1 MFIRL
6 FYFAVSIFVA
16 SVMTGCYEEIDLDKY
31 RQEEGADLLTLNTI
45 LAGDSTIKVVAT
57 KTYFFSDRHS
67 EYSFVPNL
75 AMRMSVNDGEETVMD
90 FDPVSNT
97 YVSDRKA
104 REGDLIRFSTRYN
117 GHEVK
122 AEDTVPH
129 KVTIDSM
136 KVTRQGPV
144 NYYWNNDY
152 IFTYYI
158 TFSEP
163 PRQRNFYFLDFD
175 GWGDGTYG
183 GMEEKVFRYEFV
195 FQQLASGISSSRP
208 GWVPYSPK
216 GLPFSDDGIDGTS
229 HTLVLREIVQGNI
242 MDYFQYWTVMHRK
255 FWLYSISESYY
266 RYLVSILCNDTYD
279 DSFSGG
285 MVNIGLVEP
294 NAIFSNII
302 GGVGI
307 CGAYALD
314 VKEMEVLETV
324 GPFPR
329 R

>member
-1 MFIRL
+1 MFVRL
-6 FYFAVSIFVA
+6 FHFAALLLVA

-31 RQEEGADLLTLNTI
+31 RPEEGADLLTLNSI
-45 LAGDSTIKVVAT
+45 VACDSVIKVAAT
-57 KTYFFSDRHS
+57 KTYFFSDSHN
-67 EYSFVPNL
+67 EYSFVRDL
-75 AMRMSVNDGEETVMD
+75 TMSMKVNDGEETEMR
-90 FDPVSNT
+90 FDPVSNF
-97 YVSDRKA
+97 YVSGLKA
-104 REGDLIRFSTRYN
+104 RAGDHIRFSTRYN
-117 GHEVK
+117 GQEVSM
-122 AEDTVPH
+122 EQTVPR

-144 NYYWNNDY
+144 NYYWSNDY

-158 TFSEP
+158 TFSDP
-163 PRQRNFYFLDFD
+163 PEERNYYFLDFD

-183 GMEEKVFRYEFV
+183 GMEEKVFRFEFV

-208 GWVPYSPK
+208 GWIPYSPK